1 MNAAPRRPAQGD
13 PLALPNEIL
22 VLEIHRI
29 RRDGDTQG
37 RVALNESI
45 IQEYANLMRAGVE
58 FPPVRT
64 WFDGCAYWLSDG
76 FQRMAAAELVGLNQ
90 ISAEVFR
97 GTLEDARW
105 DSYAANAA
113 HGLRRTRA
121 DIEVIIR
128 RAVEH
133 PKGSQISSRELA
145 RHLGM
150 PEPTLR
156 RWRKRVSASPD
167 ADTTRVAIRAGRAYL
182 IDTVNIKK
190 SGELRRRKQMSLD
203 NLRGEFNMLKQ
214 LASPQ
219 VEILFAILGSWL
231 FDGGPATVCLDRVE
245 EAVRNLSST
254 TGRER

>member
-150 PEPTLR
+150 PEPTLSSLCLKSKTSSPENVLALESCYGDGNTQTER
-156 RWRKRVSASPD
+156 AAGSAVVRKRTAGSAWAPLLLP
-167 ADTTRVAIRAGRAYL
+167 V
-182 IDTVNIKK
+182 
-190 SGELRRRKQMSLD
+190 E
-203 NLRGEFNMLKQ
+203 RGAKE
-214 LASPQ
+214 
-219 VEILFAILGSWL
+219 
-231 FDGGPATVCLDRVE
+231 GGF
-245 EAVRNLSST
+245 
-254 TGRER
+254 